1 MKRLALSLTAVA
13 VVLVGLVL
21 VLRRPAPDVAAPP
34 AREAAG
40 RNEVVVAAAAPTAT
54 PASRKLA
61 ELRAMSPTFL
71 GSTLLIAI
79 RNAGFVCDEVV
90 GVDQSEPDSPVWRA
104 RCRDL
109 QAYLVR
115 VVSSGALA
123 VEPTVAIWD
132 GNFPPRPLPER
143 PPQDSNDPFDLR
155 R

>member
-54 PASRKLA
+54 PASRELA

-132 GNFPPRPLPER
+132 GVVPLPLPQR